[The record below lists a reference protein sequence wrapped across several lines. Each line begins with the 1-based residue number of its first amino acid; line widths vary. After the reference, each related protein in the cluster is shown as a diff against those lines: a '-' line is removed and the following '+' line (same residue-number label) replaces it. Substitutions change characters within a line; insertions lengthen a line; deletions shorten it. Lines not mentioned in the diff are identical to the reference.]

1 MGGPGPPDSY
11 AYICNK
17 INLCYVLELYSLLD
31 AEVDM
36 ETPFDGCL
44 CVLYLLQNFVGL
56 RCQNGSSIV
65 GCNMMQGP
73 SGFIGETVSACGL
86 PTCSKL
92 VDRKRVSSVGI
103 LELL

>member
-1 MGGPGPPDSY
+1 
-11 AYICNK
+11 
-17 INLCYVLELYSLLD
+17 
-31 AEVDM
+31 M

-44 CVLYLLQNFVGL
+44 CVLYLLQNFVGM
-56 RCQNGSSIV
+56 RCQNGSSIP